1 MAACAFW
8 LMETFIVFQGPN
20 KVTVN
25 DFWRMIWQENCL
37 SIVMLTNTV
46 EQGKVRLKDGK
57 FELQQNLCI

>member
-1 MAACAFW
+1 MAICAFW

-46 EQGKVRLKDGK
+46 EQGKVRL
-57 FELQQNLCI
+57 